1 MIIESKA
8 IVINS
13 FKYGEF
19 GLITRCFT
27 LKNGLQSFLLKGIL
41 KSKQGGVRK
50 SQFEPLTQL
59 KLIYNFKNNGN
70 LQFIKEAKAYN
81 IYKSIPNKISKKTLV
96 IFLSDILKNIL
107 KDNGPNESLYVF
119 IEISLNILD
128 NSEKI
133 KYYHIIFM
141 IKLSKFL
148 GFFPNSKTKGDFFN
162 IEKGHFTNNHDLA
175 SGENNFDVKLFKN
188 LLGMNFGDVE
198 GINITKTSRNQL
210 IEFLIEYYKFHIN
223 GFKRPKSLDIL
234 NELFKNP

>member
-41 KSKQGGVRK
+41 KSKKGGVRK

-107 KDNGPNESLYVF
+107 KDNGKKITGLLTVVEL
-119 IEISLNILD
+119 IELGGR
-128 NSEKI
+128 
-133 KYYHIIFM
+133 
-141 IKLSKFL
+141 SKFD
-148 GFFPNSKTKGDFFN
+148 FP
-162 IEKGHFTNNHDLA
+162 
-175 SGENNFDVKLFKN
+175 
-188 LLGMNFGDVE
+188 VE
-198 GINITKTSRNQL
+198 SWLKC
-210 IEFLIEYYKFHIN
+210 
-223 GFKRPKSLDIL
+223 
-234 NELFKNP
+234 